1 MSMSKL
7 CDSIMQV
14 ILNTE
19 SHDTSE
25 FFSQLQ
31 ANQKKLDALAFLE
44 SSGYISVHRSFNG
57 KIMSIRPEAQGKAYF
72 VWKAQRR
79 REKWLDRLYGF
90 LSGVAVTVIGGLI
103 VQWLAG

>member
-7 CDSIMQV
+7 CDSIMRV
-14 ILNTE
+14 ILSPET
-19 SHDTSE
+19 HDASD

-44 SSGYISVHRSFNG
+44 SSGYITVQRALGGAF
-57 KIMSIRPEAQGKAYF
+57 ISIRPEAHGKAYF
-72 VWKAQRR
+72 VEKAQRR

-90 LSGVAVTVIGGLI
+90 LSGVAATAIGGLI